1 MGVHSLWNKLIFEQ
15 IQIFKIERKENSIL
29 LDQINWLKNRD

>member
-15 IQIFKIERKENSIL
+15 IQIFKIERKENSVL
-29 LDQINWLKNRD
+29 LDQINWLKIRD